1 MEMTNLSN
9 CFLAKGK
16 QLISP
21 WTCAQDTLAIVPVR
35 KEVHLLKLLLLF
47 ATVTSGV
54 VFVAVQMH
62 GSGQRAPQEVDKVEA
77 VSVLPVPGKSMQ
89 PYVAIPASVA
99 AAFPNNS
106 EVKEAI
112 PMEVSVPTP
121 PINPAPP
128 TAPPLPPPPKLASL
142 SITKKDIAE
151 MFPPRPMTPD
161 VGDVPA
167 AIPLPPVYQAVIVRD
182 EEWLAQALTSGVSPD
197 TVTTAG
203 DTALCAAVQTGY
215 AKGVELLLVHGA
227 DVAKPGREGQPPL
240 ALAALKR
247 NVPIVEALLRGGAD
261 PNTVFISP
269 LHKELLE
276 AIKQTELKSS
286 LRSDSGVTVLMAS
299 AARGDVET
307 TVALLKHGAKTSR
320 HTKKYSRYAIN
331 FAAEQHYLFIM
342 RILLGRS
349 ADSEPDKLVTI
360 DLSQQKAW
368 IAERGVIIDTTQVS
382 TGREGF
388 STPAGRYVVT
398 DKHESWTSTLYHVAM
413 PYFMRLNCSAI
424 GLHSG
429 YVSGRPASHGC
440 IRLPYQKAKQWF
452 GTVKIGDEVEI
463 VP

>member
-21 WTCAQDTLAIVPVR
+21 WTCAQDTLAIGRVR

-47 ATVTSGV
+47 ATVTSSA

-62 GSGQRAPQEVDKVEA
+62 GSGHETSQEIAKVDA
-77 VSVLPVPGKSMQ
+77 ASVLPVPERSMR
-89 PYVAIPASVA
+89 PYVAIPATVTP
-99 AAFPNNS
+99 AFPSNS
-106 EVKEAI
+106 EVKAAI
-112 PMEVSVPTP
+112 PIEVAVPTSPIKP
-121 PINPAPP
+121 PPSKP
-128 TAPPLPPPPKLASL
+128 TPPPPKLASL

-151 MFPPRPMTPD
+151 MFPPRLMTPD

-167 AIPLPPVYQAVIVRD
+167 AIPLPPLYQAVIVQD

-261 PNTVFISP
+261 PNTVFVSP

-360 DLSQQKAW
+360 DLSEQKAW
-368 IAERGVIIDTTQVS
+368 IAEQGVVIDTTKVS
-382 TGREGF
+382 TGRSGY
-388 STPAGRYVVT
+388 STPVGRYVVT